1 MKFYGYFVCLLFL
14 YSTSFA
20 KDVIEESGSCKI
32 NWTEGYI
39 LCEGESAQGQSK
51 YAADLSAKVISQRNM
66 LEVIKG
72 VNITSE
78 MTIKNGLD
86 SSEIIKS
93 RVDGVIK
100 GAQII
105 SKKYDPQTQS
115 SIVITKLELG
125 KDLLKALLSDATLL
139 SWNEK
144 IQKVWNSFD
153 FISKANATTYSL
165 SEKQTILKLLNDL
178 NTNSEAKNH
187 LEEIIKK
194 LDDTSSY
201 TGVLLDISELSSF
214 KKALIVKL
222 VDEDGKEFYPSNLV
236 STETLT
242 KKNTSV
248 GYMFGKEDAR
258 KNQRVFE
265 NPIELKP
272 ISTYKNKLS
281 NIVLSKEQIEQL
293 KSLDKN
299 VLSNAKIILVLGE

>member
-1 MKFYGYFVCLLFL
+1 MQILKYLFWL
-14 YSTSFA
+14 GLFFTFGFSRE
-20 KDVIEESGSCKI
+20 VIEENGSCKI
-32 NWTEGYI
+32 NWSKGYI
-39 LCEGESAQGQSK
+39 ICEGESATGQNK

-78 MTIKNGLD
+78 LTISNGLE

-105 SKKYDPQTQS
+105 SKKYNPQTQS
-115 SIVITKLELG
+115 SVVITKLELG
-125 KDLLKALLSDATLL
+125 KDLLKALLSDTNLL

-144 IQKVWNSFD
+144 IEKLWDSFD
-153 FISKANATTYSL
+153 FITKANATVYSVG
-165 SEKQTILKLLNDL
+165 EKETILKLLEDL
-178 NTNSEAKNH
+178 KTNNEAKKH
-187 LEEIIKK
+187 LEDIIKK

-222 VDEDGKEFYPSNLV
+222 VDEEGKEFYPSNLV

-258 KNQRVFE
+258 KNQRVFS

-281 NIVLSKEQIEQL
+281 NIVLSKEQIKQL
-293 KSLDKN
+293 KSLDES

>member
-1 MKFYGYFVCLLFL
+1 MKIMVLLLLVF
-14 YSTSFA
+14 SVFSFSRE
-20 KDVIEESGSCKI
+20 VIDKNGNCQI
-32 NWTEGYI
+32 NWTGGYI
-39 LCEGESAQGQSK
+39 LCEGESAEGQSK

-100 GAQII
+100 GAQIV
-105 SKKYDPQTQS
+105 SKKYNPQTQS

-125 KDLLKALLSDATLL
+125 KDLLEALLSDTTLL

-144 IQKVWNSFD
+144 IEKMWNSFD
-153 FISKANATTYSL
+153 FISKANASTYTL

-178 NTNSEAKNH
+178 NANSEAKNH

-194 LDDTSSY
+194 LDDVSSY
-201 TGVLLDISELSSF
+201 TGVLLDISEISSF

-222 VDEDGKEFYPSNLV
+222 VDEDGKEFYPSDLV

-248 GYMFGKEDAR
+248 GYMLGKEDAR
-258 KNQRVFE
+258 KNQRIFS
-265 NPIELKP
+265 NPIELKS
-272 ISTYKNKLS
+272 ISTYKNKS
-281 NIVLSKEQIEQL
+281 SDIVLSKEQIAQL

-299 VLSNAKIILVLGE
+299 VLSNAKIMLVLGE